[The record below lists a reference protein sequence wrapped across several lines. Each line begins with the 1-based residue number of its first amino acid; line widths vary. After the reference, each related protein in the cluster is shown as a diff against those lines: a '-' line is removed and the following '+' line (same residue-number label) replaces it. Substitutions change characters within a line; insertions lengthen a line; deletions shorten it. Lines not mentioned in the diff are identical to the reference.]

1 MTLNVIKKITIG
13 FLILTSVK
21 TSQIENLDKLFEQ
34 EIWEETKEVTVKEY
48 EVEKST
54 QTAGVRGNEAE
65 YETLN
70 YLYYR
75 LNSKTN
81 EIPPKLLELLLSDTN
96 TH

>member
-1 MTLNVIKKITIG
+1 MILNVIKKITIG
-13 FLILTSVK
+13 FLILTPVR

-34 EIWEETKEVTVKEY
+34 AIWEETKEITIKEY
-48 EVEKST
+48 EIEKVT
-54 QTAGVRGNEAE
+54 QTAGVRGDEAE
-65 YETLN
+65 NETLS

-81 EIPPKLLELLLSDTN
+81 EIPLKLLELLLSDTN